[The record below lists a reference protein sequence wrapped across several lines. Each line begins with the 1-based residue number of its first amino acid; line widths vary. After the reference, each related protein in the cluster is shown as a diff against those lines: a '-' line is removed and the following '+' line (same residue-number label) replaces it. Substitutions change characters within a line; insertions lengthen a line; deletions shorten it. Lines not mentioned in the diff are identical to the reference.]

1 MIPVPG
7 AVLIV
12 IGVIVSAVTKLHAV
26 VLGRPVTVPAL
37 WLVAL
42 AVVLALA
49 IMLLWLIRVMVRDG
63 LRLRPAMVVRA

>member
-63 LRLRPAMVVRA
+63 LRLRPVVVRT